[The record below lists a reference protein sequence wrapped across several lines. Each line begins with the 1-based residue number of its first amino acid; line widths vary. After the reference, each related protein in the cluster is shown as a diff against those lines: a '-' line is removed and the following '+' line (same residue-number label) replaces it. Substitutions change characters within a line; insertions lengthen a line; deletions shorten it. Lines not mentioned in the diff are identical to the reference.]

1 MKAIALILSSSFL
14 VSCATFPAA
23 YPKAEG
29 KSLIKGQS
37 SGTSTVL
44 IRQVGSG
51 ELNLGPRYRLRDYAW
66 VAPGEYDVS
75 VMVES
80 SHSWGTALKPAEI
93 TLKVQNGF
101 SYIIQHDPTRDSE
114 RKAFISAYRVKQ

>member
-1 MKAIALILSSSFL
+1 MKASILILFSAFL
-14 VSCATFPAA
+14 TSCATFPVA

-29 KSLIKGQS
+29 KSLIKGQR

-44 IRQVGSG
+44 IRQVGGG
-51 ELNLGPRYRLRDYAW
+51 ELNFGPRYRLRDYAW
-66 VAPGEYDVS
+66 VAPGEYEVS

-80 SHSWGTALKPAEI
+80 SYSWGTTLKPAE
-93 TLKVQNGF
+93 TKLKVENGF

-114 RKAFISAYRVKQ
+114 RKAFVSASRVKQ